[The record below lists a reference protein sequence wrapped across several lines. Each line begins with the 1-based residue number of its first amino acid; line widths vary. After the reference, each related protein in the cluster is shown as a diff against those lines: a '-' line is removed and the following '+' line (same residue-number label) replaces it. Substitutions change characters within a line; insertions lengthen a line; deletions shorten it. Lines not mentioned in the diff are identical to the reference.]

1 MEKGQIISGVA
12 HAGVILWVVLG
23 DWLFRAP
30 TLPEIEV
37 AEVSLMSSAEFD
49 AMVAAAPSAPEPVAE
64 PLEEPAVE
72 PAPEPTP
79 EPPAEQEPSPEVPVI
94 EPPAPVEIEAPPPIS
109 EEPPPEDLPVEAVPQ
124 PIETPDPVAPIAEV
138 EQPIPVAPSDVRPRP
153 RPLDRVA
160 ATPVESVDAPEIA
173 DQVVEEVSDV
183 PTEESVI
190 VEEQQEAAAPEEA
203 TTQIVTEAVETEE
216 NAPQLEMTAS
226 LRPRSRPE
234 RVQQTEEPVEEATAS
249 AEVTEETPA
258 EAPTEPAPD
267 TATEDAVAEAL
278 AEALAEELA
287 TEEVAAAEPAAS
299 DLPAGPPMTAGE
311 QDALRVA
318 VQACWNVGALSMEA
332 LRTTVTVAVSVG
344 QDGVPDA
351 GSITMVESNGESS
364 TATQQA
370 FEAARRAIIR
380 CGARGFP
387 LPPEKFDQWR
397 NMELV
402 FDPNGMRMR

>member
-1 MEKGQIISGVA
+1 MHLQIERNFRGIPLNIEIFPNAVAIRHGPCNRHLHHTESA
-12 HAGVILWVVLG
+12 HAQRPNPPPPNKTQPSTSRKGTCGCWSAEPDGLVSFEFSIGWPELAVELMLPAAAFDEFCAKNQVIWRKT
-23 DWLFRAP
+23 DTEFPAP
-30 TLPEIEV
+30 TTTRRQDLMNIDLQAREIT
-37 AEVSLMSSAEFD
+37 
-49 AMVAAAPSAPEPVAE
+49 
-64 PLEEPAVE
+64 PLRNTFAH
-72 PAPEPTP
+72 A
-79 EPPAEQEPSPEVPVI
+79 
-94 EPPAPVEIEAPPPIS
+94 
-109 EEPPPEDLPVEAVPQ
+109 
-124 PIETPDPVAPIAEV
+124 
-138 EQPIPVAPSDVRPRP
+138 
-153 RPLDRVA
+153 
-160 ATPVESVDAPEIA
+160 
-173 DQVVEEVSDV
+173 
-183 PTEESVI
+183 
-190 VEEQQEAAAPEEA
+190 
-203 TTQIVTEAVETEE
+203 
-216 NAPQLEMTAS
+216 
-226 LRPRSRPE
+226 E

-249 AEVTEETPA
+249 AEVTEETPE

-351 GSITMVESNGESS
+351 GSITMVASNGESS